1 MFDSVSAIS
10 KRTDPSML
18 LVGGVISSIAAS
30 ICCIGPMLLLAIGIS
45 GSWMSRL
52 MVLESHFLALASM
65 SLALIGT
72 AGWKLV
78 NPRPCDAGDVEGG
91 LKPPESKS
99 LLPFILALCL
109 ALILLTSEY
118 WIVSLA
124 A

>member
-1 MFDSVSAIS
+1 MAF
-10 KRTDPSML
+10 
-18 LVGGVISSIAAS
+18 
-30 ICCIGPMLLLAIGIS
+30 
-45 GSWMSRL
+45 
-52 MVLESHFLALASM
+52 ESYFLALASM

-78 NPRPCDAGDVEGG
+78 NPRPCDAGDAGDVEGG

-118 WIVSLA
+118 WIVLLA

>member
-1 MFDSVSAIS
+1 
-10 KRTDPSML
+10 
-18 LVGGVISSIAAS
+18 
-30 ICCIGPMLLLAIGIS
+30 MLLLAIGIS

-52 MVLESHFLALASM
+52 MVLALASM
-65 SLALIGT
+65 SLALIGA
-72 AGWKLV
+72 AGWMLV
-78 NPRPCDAGDVEGG
+78 NPRPCEAGDVEGG

-118 WIVSLA
+118 WIVLLA